1 MHWYVTRYSHARAQ
15 EWQLVFARLHE
26 QYPNVPAT
34 EAGGAEG
41 DFSTYLHL
49 LVNWLEVE
57 AVSQFIDRRQ
67 LMQHVRVL
75 PFYRVIHQTVIED
88 WEQLGAFPREFG
100 LLATE
105 MLVDDLTSAARTD
118 ESSTTQAL
126 VSNTHANPV

>member
-1 MHWYVTRYSHARAQ
+1 
-15 EWQLVFARLHE
+15 VFARLYE
-26 QYPNVPAT
+26 QRPNVPAGR
-34 EAGGAEG
+34 AGGARH

-88 WEQLGAFPREFG
+88 WEQLGAFP
-100 LLATE
+100 
-105 MLVDDLTSAARTD
+105 
-118 ESSTTQAL
+118 
-126 VSNTHANPV
+126 